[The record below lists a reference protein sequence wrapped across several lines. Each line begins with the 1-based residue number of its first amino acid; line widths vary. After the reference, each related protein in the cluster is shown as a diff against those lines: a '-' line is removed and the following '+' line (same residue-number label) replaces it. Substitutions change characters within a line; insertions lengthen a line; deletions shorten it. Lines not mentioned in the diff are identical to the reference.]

1 MMTRRW
7 VVLALIFAGILISY
21 VDRGNLSIAAVAI
34 MRDFKLPPSSMGV
47 LLSAFFW
54 TYAIFQMPAGLI
66 VDRVGIRTTY
76 AAAVLLWSIA
86 SAAMALSR
94 GSTSM
99 ISLRMVLG
107 LAESVAP
114 LASLAFI
121 RHNFSGPEQG
131 FPVSIYISGQTL
143 GPAVGTLLGS
153 VLLVD
158 FGWRVMFAVTGLSAL
173 LWVPVWLLFAPRRAK
188 NTSAPSTVPAA
199 VLRWSWFDLI
209 SSGAFWAISVGAFL
223 LAYYWYF
230 VLTWMP
236 SYLIVARG
244 YSTLEMGRI
253 LSTPLFTMAVINLA
267 AGWIADKLVRRTGR
281 VFRVRMW
288 FVIIGLLGAASI
300 LLLELLPGRAPVL
313 PILIISICSFG
324 IANSSYWAISQHAP
338 PASMVGRTIGYLN
351 TVSQIGGILAPLITG
366 WTLGPQKHF
375 QLALLIA
382 GICPVLA
389 SLLIW
394 LAGAGGLDKLKT
406 CLNSGSQLPLT
417 ATAGP

>member
-1 MMTRRW
+1 MITRRW
-7 VVLALIFAGILISY
+7 MVLALIFAGILISY
-21 VDRGNLSIAAVAI
+21 IDRGNLSIAAVAI

-54 TYAIFQMPAGLI
+54 TYAIFQIPAGLI
-66 VDRVGIRTTY
+66 VDRIGIRTTY
-76 AAAVLLWSIA
+76 AAAVVLWSIA

-99 ISLRMVLG
+99 ISLRMILG
-107 LAESVAP
+107 LAESIAP

-121 RHNFSGPEQG
+121 RHNFSGREQG

-158 FGWRVMFAVTGLSAL
+158 FGWRAMFAITGLSAL
-173 LWVPVWLLFAPRRAK
+173 LWVPVWLYFAPGGAK
-188 NTSAPSTVPAA
+188 PASTPSIPAA
-199 VLRWSWFDLI
+199 AAPGWSWFDVL
-209 SSGAFWAISVGAFL
+209 SSGAFWAVSASAFL

-253 LSTPLFTMAVINLA
+253 LSAPLFIMAAINLA
-267 AGWIADKLVRRTGR
+267 AGWIADRLIGETGR

-288 FVIIGLLGAASI
+288 FVVIGLLGASSI
-300 LLLELLPGRAPVL
+300 ILLELLPGRAPVL

-324 IANSSYWAISQHAP
+324 IANSSYWAISQHVPSAP
-338 PASMVGRTIGYLN
+338 MVGRSIGYLN

-382 GICPVLA
+382 GICPLAA

-394 LAGAGGLDKLKT
+394 LAGASSLDKLKA
-406 CLNSGSQLPLT
+406 CLSSGSELPFA
-417 ATAGP
+417 ATADS